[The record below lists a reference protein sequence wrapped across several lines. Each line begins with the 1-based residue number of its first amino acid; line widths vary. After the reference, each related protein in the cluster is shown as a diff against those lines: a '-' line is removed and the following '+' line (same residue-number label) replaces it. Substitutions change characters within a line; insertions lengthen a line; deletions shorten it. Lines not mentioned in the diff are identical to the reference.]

1 MKRMLAASAAGC
13 DDGQSGPLVSNDQSA
28 TNYDHDYFIPAG
40 TGERISAGEEIEIL
54 PAELDVRVG
63 EVIRIINEDSE
74 SHVVG
79 IFHVGA
85 NETMTQ
91 RFMSEGEFSGA
102 CSVHPSRQFTLRI
115 SR

>member
-1 MKRMLAASAAGC
+1 M
-13 DDGQSGPLVSNDQSA
+13 
-28 TNYDHDYFIPAG
+28 PAG
-40 TGERISAGEEIEIL
+40 TGERINARKAIEIL

-115 SR
+115 SQ